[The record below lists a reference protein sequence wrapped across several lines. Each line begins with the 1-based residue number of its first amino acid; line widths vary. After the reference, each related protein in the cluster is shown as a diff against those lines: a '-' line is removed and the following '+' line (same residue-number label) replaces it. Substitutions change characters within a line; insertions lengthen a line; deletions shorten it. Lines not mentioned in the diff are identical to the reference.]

1 MSFGQAIRL
10 HLTLSLC
17 SNASVS
23 GGCAPPPYSYLT
35 GLTGD
40 VNDLP
45 PASKQTDGGVF
56 MPIWEKI
63 FEGDIDIDTLT
74 PENVFGK
81 CIKRVPASDA
91 ENALDERDVGGRCK
105 GKMHSSIE

>member
-1 MSFGQAIRL
+1 
-10 HLTLSLC
+10 
-17 SNASVS
+17 
-23 GGCAPPPYSYLT
+23 
-35 GLTGD
+35 
-40 VNDLP
+40 
-45 PASKQTDGGVF
+45 

-91 ENALDERDVGGRCK
+91 ENALDERDVGGRRK